1 MKIDLH
7 CHTKYSYDGSS
18 ELKDI
23 IAEAKRKGVDGIV
36 VADHDNTKVWPEAK
50 ESDFPVILGE
60 EIKTSKGDVLGLFLK
75 EEIKGHG
82 KDPRWVME
90 EIKKQGGVVVVPHPF
105 HDVERFRDNLENY
118 LDLIDGLEVFN
129 GRRPFS
135 SPDRKAY
142 EFAQKHNL
150 AMTGGTDAHY
160 FRPIGDVYTEGEA
173 KTLEEFKQALL
184 NRKTRAKGKKSNLIY
199 FFCPMIEK
207 TKRFL
212 FKKANHVL

>member
-7 CHTKYSYDGSS
+7 CHTKHSYDASS
-18 ELKDI
+18 DLKDI
-23 IAEAKRKGVDGIV
+23 IKEARKKGLDGIA
-36 VADHDNTKVWPEAK
+36 VADHDNTRAWEEAK
-50 ESDFPVILGE
+50 KADFPVILGE

-75 EEIKGHG
+75 EEIKGRK

-105 HDVERFRDNLENY
+105 HDVERFRDDLENY

-135 SPDRKAY
+135 FPDKKAY
-142 EFAQKHNL
+142 EFALKHNL

-160 FRPIGDVYTEGEA
+160 FRPIGDVYTECEA

-212 FKKANHVL
+212 FKKTNHVL